1 VRLGVTPSPYK
12 RHSTKHVIVGRLC
25 RVVCIIGSWAAKD
38 MAEIEALIHTEAGIV
53 VPEI

>member
-1 VRLGVTPSPYK
+1 
-12 RHSTKHVIVGRLC
+12 
-25 RVVCIIGSWAAKD
+25 VVCIIGSWAAKD